1 MIVVIIVD
9 GDGDGDDGST
19 ASPLSSI
26 LTVNKSVKNLHP
38 RTRPN
43 KKFKVRDARA
53 SV

>member
-1 MIVVIIVD
+1 MMVVIIV
-9 GDGDGDDGST
+9 DGDGDDGST